1 MAYGIKGIAPPR
13 PLIVVSNREP
23 YHHTRR
29 DDGSIDVTAAT
40 GGVAVALDA
49 LMRQRSGTWVAHGSA
64 DADLAVVDQ
73 HDRVAVPPDSP
84 AYLLRRLWI
93 TADEERRYYR
103 GFANEG
109 LWPLCHL
116 AHVRPV
122 FRADD
127 WAAYRTVN
135 ARFADA
141 VATEIKTGAELVFI
155 QDYHLALM
163 AASLRAR
170 RPLARTAIFWHI
182 PWPHADSLRIC
193 PWRRE
198 ILRGLLANDV
208 VAFQLD
214 RDRRNFLQSVRD
226 ELRAPID
233 GDRVFVGHREVRV
246 MTSAIG
252 VDVAH
257 IQQMAA
263 DPDLAAESS
272 RLRRVLGLDDPALT
286 AIGIGVDRLDY
297 TKGIAERLDAIDA
310 LLTRRPD
317 LRSHLAFV
325 QVGVPSR
332 STIAAYSQ
340 VERDIDARVAWLNV
354 KHGAG
359 PDRGPVRYRK
369 SAMTLRELTALYRL
383 ADFAVVSSLH
393 DGMNLVAKEF
403 VAARTDDGGVL
414 VLSEM
419 AGAAEELKDALL
431 FNPYDADGFAR
442 AIEQAILMPSGE
454 RAIRMRSLRRTVTGR
469 DVFRW
474 AEDILNS
481 LDRAHAPAH
490 RLEVLPS
497 RLPAGY
503 LRPAVIAR
511 RDVRG

>member
-1 MAYGIKGIAPPR
+1 MPYGINGGAPSR

-23 YHHTRR
+23 YHHTTR
-29 DDGSIDVTAAT
+29 DDGAIEVSAAT

-49 LMRQRSGTWVAHGSA
+49 LMRRRSGTWVAHGSA
-64 DADLAVVDQ
+64 DADRKVVDR

-84 AYLLRRLWI
+84 SYFLRRLWLS
-93 TADEERRYYR
+93 ADEERRYYR

-122 FRADD
+122 FRSGD
-127 WAAYRTVN
+127 WAAYRAVN

-141 VATEIKTGAELVFI
+141 VSTEIRTGVEQVFI
-155 QDYHLALM
+155 QDYHLALL
-163 AASLRAR
+163 ADSLRMR
-170 RPLARTAIFWHI
+170 HPVVRTAIFWHI
-182 PWPHADSLRIC
+182 PWPNADSLRIC

-226 ELRAPID
+226 ELQVPVDRS
-233 GDRVFVGHREVRV
+233 RVFIGARSVRV
-246 MTSAIG
+246 MTSPIG
-252 VDVAH
+252 VDTAQ
-257 IQQMAA
+257 IQQFAA
-263 DPDLAAESS
+263 DPVVRPESL
-272 RLRRVLGLDDPALT
+272 RLRQELGLDDPALS
-286 AIGIGVDRLDY
+286 AIGVGVDRLDY

-317 LRSHLAFV
+317 LRSRFAFV

-332 STIAAYSQ
+332 SSIAAYAQ

-354 KHGAG
+354 KHGNG
-359 PDRGPVRYRK
+359 PHCGPIRYRK
-369 SAMTLRELTALYRL
+369 SAMTLGELVVLYRL

-403 VAARTDDGGVL
+403 VAARTDDGGAL

-419 AGAAEELKDALL
+419 AGAAEELREALL
-431 FNPYDADGFAR
+431 FNPYDVEGFSR
-442 AIEQAILMPSGE
+442 AIEQAIAMPAAE
-454 RAIRMRSLRRTVTGR
+454 RTTRMRAMRRIVTGR

-474 AEDILNS
+474 ADDILDC
-481 LDRAHAPAH
+481 LDRVYVGGGRLAVPPA
-490 RLEVLPS
+490 

-503 LRPAVIAR
+503 LKSATIAR
-511 RDVRG
+511 RDVGR